1 MNAVQPEDTT
11 DTPRSLRASRR
22 ASAEETRERRRTFL
36 VGALVTAL
44 CMLLVNAFVGEN
56 GYLATLAARREEA
69 TLRTKLALVRME
81 NQQLQQAARRLTSD
95 PTALEET
102 ARRELGLMKPGE
114 TLLVIRDSKP
124 APGTPSSK

>member
-1 MNAVQPEDTT
+1 
-11 DTPRSLRASRR
+11 
-22 ASAEETRERRRTFL
+22 
-36 VGALVTAL
+36 
-44 CMLLVNAFVGEN
+44 MLLVNAFVGEN
-56 GYLATLAARREEA
+56 GYLATLASRREAA

-81 NQQLQQAARRLTSD
+81 NQQLQQSARRLTND

-124 APGTPSSK
+124 APNAPSSK